1 MKIYLSIPS
10 WKNKKIISELE
21 KRADVVISKKRPS
34 QVEFEKISQAYDG
47 LIIGRLYDIN
57 QKVLNNPNLKFVGLL
72 AKGSDNINKAECK
85 RRKIPVFYTPE
96 ANVSSVAEHVLTL
109 ILSLS
114 KNIINLD
121 RSVRGEKFDE
131 LRLKTIDIKN
141 KTLGVIGAG
150 PIAKEVIKR
159 ARAFEMN
166 IICHTPN
173 PDKHKNLRVEFVSL
187 KNLLK
192 KSDFVSINIPLK
204 KETANFI
211 DFKELSLMKPSSYL
225 INTSRGG
232 IVNENALVEVLKDKK
247 IAGAGI
253 DVFEEEPTRNKK
265 LFKLNNV
272 ILTPHVAGVS
282 IEALDRMEEH
292 LINDIIS
299 FLDKKRTK
307 YRLI

>member
-166 IICHTPN
+166 IIYHTPN